1 MNSSTL
7 VQHYRDVVTPALK
20 KTLGITNMHAVPKV
34 TAVVI
39 NVGTSQALKD
49 PKYLDTIAST
59 LSRISGQKAIP
70 RPAKKSIAAFK
81 IREGQ
86 VVGMKVTLRGK
97 RMYDFLHKLIA
108 ATFPRMRDF
117 HGIPATTL
125 DAQGNMSF
133 GFPEHMV
140 FPEIRPD
147 EIERVHGVQITV
159 VTNAATRAHAFEL
172 FKLLGFPFSAEGGPA
187 IMAEK
192 LPLGGQS

>member
-1 MNSSTL
+1 MKTSTL
-7 VQHYRDVVTPALK
+7 LKHYHDIVVPALK
-20 KTLGITNMHAVPKV
+20 ERLGIANMLAVPKV
-34 TAVVI
+34 TAVVL
-39 NVGTSQALKD
+39 NVGTSSATKD
-49 PKYLDTIAST
+49 PKYLDTIANT

-81 IREGQ
+81 IRQGQ

-117 HGIPATTL
+117 HGIAPSTL

-140 FPEIRPD
+140 FPEIRLD

-159 VTNAATRAHAFEL
+159 VTNASSRAHAFEL
-172 FKLLGFPFSAEGGPA
+172 LKLLGFPFQES
-187 IMAEK
+187 
-192 LPLGGQS
+192 LNV

>member
-1 MNSSTL
+1 MKSPHL
-7 VQHYRDVVTPALK
+7 LQHYHEVVVPALK
-20 KTLGITNMHAVPKV
+20 KSLGVSNVLALPKV
-34 TAVVI
+34 TAVVL
-39 NVGTSQALKD
+39 NVGASRALKD
-49 PKYLDTIAST
+49 PKYLDTIANT
-59 LSRISGQKAIP
+59 LERISGQKPIP

-97 RMYDFLHKLIA
+97 RMYDFLHKLVA

-117 HGIPATTL
+117 HGIPQGVL

-147 EIERVHGVQITV
+147 EIERVHGVQVTV
-159 VTNAATRAHAFEL
+159 VTNAKNRAHAFQL
-172 FKLLGFPFSAEGGPA
+172 FKLLGFPF
-187 IMAEK
+187 
-192 LPLGGQS
+192 QS